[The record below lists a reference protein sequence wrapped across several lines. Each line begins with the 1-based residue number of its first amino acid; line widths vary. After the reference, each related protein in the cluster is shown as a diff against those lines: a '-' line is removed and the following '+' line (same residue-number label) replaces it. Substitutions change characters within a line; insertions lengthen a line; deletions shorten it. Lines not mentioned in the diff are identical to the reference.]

1 MSEHDLTQ
9 RYYDGDLT
17 VDEEAAALGHLA
29 ACARCQAELAE
40 WMALDAAAGG
50 ATAGVAADG
59 AAAPVSAPP
68 AIAAPPPAIAAP
80 PAPVIPLAP
89 RRRRA

>member
-40 WMALDAAAGG
+40 
-50 ATAGVAADG
+50 
-59 AAAPVSAPP
+59 
-68 AIAAPPPAIAAP
+68 
-80 PAPVIPLAP
+80 
-89 RRRRA
+89 

>member
-9 RYYDGDLT
+9 RYYDGDLA

-50 ATAGVAADG
+50 AAGAVSVRG
-59 AAAPVSAPP
+59 AAAV
-68 AIAAPPPAIAAP
+68 
-80 PAPVIPLAP
+80 
-89 RRRRA
+89 RRQSGP